1 MTPDDRPPGGPAGFD
16 LTERPWVPLL
26 GSDGTV
32 REYSLVGAFRAAA
45 DATRIVGEIPT
56 QSFALL
62 RLFLA
67 ILHRATAA
75 DVDTAVDV
83 DGASRSG
90 PVDLRHWSVLRADWG
105 QVVRVVEG
113 YLGRWGSRFDL
124 FHPVTPFFQVH
135 DLETASGQVSG
146 LEKLIADVPNG
157 APLFTTRAGPG
168 LQCLTPAEAARWLV
182 HVHAFDASGIRSG
195 DPRDR
200 RVKGGKGY
208 PIGPGWAGELG
219 GLHLEGRT
227 LADTLMLNLG
237 AWTEPGLH
245 VAMPAGDVPP
255 WELPQHS
262 ALPVGRQPVG
272 PVGAYTWQARRVR
285 LVGDATAVTGVVLC
299 QGEKLAPP
307 NRQTIEPMTVW
318 RYSQPQSKKL
328 GGTVY
333 LPRRLDPRQALW
345 RGLAAVLPGQAP
357 PTGGKGPDRWL
368 APGVVRW
375 GELLLDRDLLPGL
388 THVDLRAVGLVYGVQ
403 DSVVDDLVDDQLRLP
418 VVLLAPDRDALRAL
432 AVGEV
437 ATADEAT
444 VALRRLAVNLAAAG
458 GAGKDERQAPASA
471 IQERAYDVLGRA
483 FRQWLVTLDPGEAP
497 DEAIR
502 RWRRRAR
509 CLVLELAE
517 ELVGACPPAA
527 WAGRP
532 VDGRYL
538 DVGTA
543 VRWFRTGLGKVL
555 PPDRDEDPSDRR
567 PPAEE
572 RGPVEERV
580 PVEER
585 AVEEEMVW

>member
-1 MTPDDRPPGGPAGFD
+1 MTPDDRSPGGQAGFD
-16 LTERPWVPLL
+16 LTERPWIPLL
-26 GSDGTV
+26 GRDGTI
-32 REYSLVGAFRAAA
+32 REHSLVGAFRAAP

-75 DVDTAVDV
+75 DVDGTP
-83 DGASRSG
+83 RSG
-90 PVDLRHWSVLRADWG
+90 PIGLRHWSDLRDDWG
-105 QVVRVVEG
+105 QVLRKVED
-113 YLGRWGSRFDL
+113 YLGRFQNRFDL
-124 FHPVTPFFQVH
+124 FHPATPFYQVH
-135 DLETASGQVSG
+135 DLRTVSGQVSG

-157 APLFTTRAGPG
+157 APLFTTRVGPG
-168 LQCLTPAEAARWLV
+168 LQRLTPAEAARWLV
-182 HVHAFDASGIRSG
+182 HAHAFDASGIRSG
-195 DPRDR
+195 DPHDP

-219 GLHLEGRT
+219 GLYLEGRT

-237 AWTEPGLH
+237 AWTESSMH
-245 VAMPAGDVPP
+245 VAMPAEDVPP
-255 WELPQHS
+255 WEQPQHS
-262 ALPVGRQPVG
+262 ALAGGRQPVG

-285 LVGDATAVTGVVLC
+285 LVGDSTTVTGVVLC
-299 QGEKLAPP
+299 QGEKLTPR

-345 RGLAAVLPGQAP
+345 RGLASILPGQAP

-375 GELLLDRDLLPGL
+375 SELLLDRELLPGI

-403 DSVVDDLVDDQLRLP
+403 DSVVDDLVDDRLTLP
-418 VVLLAPDRDALRAL
+418 VALLAPDMDTLRAM
-432 AVGEV
+432 AVGEI

-444 VALRRLAVNLAAAG
+444 VALRRLAANLAAAG
-458 GAGKDERQAPASA
+458 GAGKDERHAPAAA

-483 FRQWLVTLDPGEAP
+483 FRQWLVSLDPGQAQE
-497 DEAIR
+497 EAIR
-502 RWRRRAR
+502 RWRHRAR
-509 CLVLELAE
+509 GLALALEK
-517 ELVGACPPAA
+517 ELVDACPPAA

-543 VRWFRTGLGKVL
+543 IRWFRTGLGKVL
-555 PPDRDEDPSDRR
+555 PPDRDEDPRGER

-572 RGPVEERV
+572 R
-580 PVEER
+580 
-585 AVEEEMVW
+585 ADEEEMVR